1 MLTKTAEFKDL
12 KENRKRVM
20 TTLDKEYKA
29 KHNIDSQ
36 KVIFSPNFELLNEF
50 TKLKL
55 VDSFAYSRKS
65 SAKMF
70 IFYTILYIA
79 STFAN
84 SNLDSDK
91 VLVEIAFS
99 RDEYK
104 GLYRNVLK
112 SFKNGLFFFDVNKR
126 VERIQAWTATENY
139 NHKTLSVEVSKDF
152 LNSVIKT
159 PILDSNF
166 NIKPK
171 YKLGT
176 KEPLKFTTYHKDTVE
191 KGNCFYTPVELS
203 FEDYDPR
210 NENDSEFLARLVYSP
225 FSLESNSFKNKTI
238 KYIKDRLALTQE
250 QERQLVNNQIV
261 YLSED
266 TNIYCLKSKN
276 NKYNYFINS
285 DYIPNYLKYADKA
298 LNSSKK
304 EFETKFAQIFS
315 EGSPFNK
322 NLVHET
328 FERISKSERGKRD
341 NLISVGSGLF
351 SGCNVGLLGYAGT
364 GKSFSMT
371 KLLLTYENV
380 YKKNIVRLSPTNK
393 SAQIIGGQTLHSFFN
408 LPESD
413 VRVESALENMSD
425 ERKEFLIKRIRNT
438 DVFFIDEVG
447 MISTAL
453 IDVLLG
459 FVIKYSSLEKHQ
471 FVFIG
476 DETQL
481 SPVPNPYM
489 NEHYGDELSTPAF
502 RNNKLI
508 KMFGLDWFSFTDII
522 RTNDKDLARF
532 QTVARRGIQNDSFAE
547 FPKFIGKARHQDVD
561 SLYYKNTI
569 CLVGTKETC
578 KVYNE
583 EIQKN
588 NPNPEHIYKNLVEKT
603 TPKGKKR
610 EEVDVIFKEGDR
622 VLFSQTLYYNGAD
635 KKDFLYSNSSYQTK
649 NHKVYGTPES
659 IPVNTIGI
667 IIGFDSKG
675 CPVIKT
681 KIKDKEVYV
690 KIPARVTYK
699 EFTDELGLVDVDES
713 KKRTKK
719 EEDES
724 SSNVRCLEVWPL
736 ALGYA
741 VTTHKAQG
749 ETFNDS
755 VYKNVVI
762 DYSDMF
768 LENHFY
774 TALTR
779 LTSFSQLVF
788 PVHSKGRIL
797 NKVPLESFISLKVS
811 EETKEFYS
819 LLKSRSDYTRKKVVG
834 ALNSLVKKLPTKMS
848 SFVRKFDVFD
858 EVFLPIKLKDVSE
871 FTFEYKGINVYNN
884 GYVSISKKD
893 LTVSTIKDFLNIYTN
908 NIVPAGD
915 KKYEFLNLYVMLTV
929 IFGTNDFFSRDES
942 GTLQLLGQRISSMIK
957 HLNAEEY
964 LHYSVESE
972 NIKPLKTLLT
982 KLNDI
987 NSYAEFAKDCYDVI
1001 VGILYF
1007 DKYFYRNFISK
1018 IACQTSTLSLADCFY
1033 WIDDLYLEDCNVPYN
1048 FEFILMNLTQNSFSD
1063 NKTKQERKDFI
1074 KFASLSRRIAYDNLN
1089 IFYQNMRKVV
1099 DNDIVM
1105 TSSRSVVSK
1114 FIKDFERVQKE
1125 MSVFKDNK
1133 DIYTYMFLL
1142 RIFSYGVDSYKF
1154 SDTLYN
1160 EGKGIS
1166 SQVVD
1171 YLLENQQW
1179 DKEFTEKL
1187 KNLKSKYHLIKK
1199 QKNKVLYNKQLYSF
1213 KMELEELSNINSAEY
1228 DKNYYEAGFK
1238 HNTLYYQFGL
1248 FSQQTETN
1256 QKLGS
1261 TLMKVF
1267 GDDFTYIPTYRVLD
1281 NVFIGILNKIRN
1293 GEWGWEVWNKNEALA
1308 KIGVSLPKELTEEEL
1323 QLRNRLLNILKNK

>member
-1 MLTKTAEFKDL
+1 MQFRTEDFKSL
-12 KENRKRVM
+12 KEERKRVM

-36 KVIFSPNFELLNEF
+36 KVIFSSNFELLNEF

-91 VLVEIAFS
+91 VLVEIAFT

-126 VERIQAWTATENY
+126 EERIQAWTATENY

-176 KEPLKFTTYHKDTVE
+176 NEPLKFTTYHKDTVE

-210 NENDSEFLARLVYSP
+210 DESDSEFLARLVYSP
-225 FSLESNSFKNKTI
+225 FSLESNAFKNKTI

-371 KLLLTYENV
+371 KLLLTYEKV
-380 YKKNIVRLSPTNK
+380 YNKKIVRLSPTNK

-413 VRVESALENMSD
+413 VREESALENMSD
-425 ERKEFLIKRIRNT
+425 ERKEFFIRKIRNT

-481 SPVPNPYM
+481 SPVPNAYM

-547 FPKFIGKARHQDVD
+547 FPKFISKARHQDVD

-578 KVYNE
+578 KAYNE

-610 EEVDVIFKEGDR
+610 EEVDVIFKNGDR
-622 VLFSQTLYYNGAD
+622 VRFSQTLYYNGED
-635 KKDFLYSNSSYQTK
+635 KKEFLYSNSSYQTK

-675 CPVIKT
+675 CPVVKT
-681 KIKDKEVYV
+681 KIKDKETYV

-699 EFTDELGLVDVDES
+699 EFTDEFGLVDES

-719 EEDES
+719 EEGES
-724 SSNVRCLEVWPL
+724 SSNVRFLEVWPL

-749 ETFNDS
+749 ETFNDN

-779 LTSFSQLVF
+779 LTSFNQLVF
-788 PVHSKGRIL
+788 PVHSKGKIL
-797 NKVPLESFISLKVS
+797 NKVPLESFVSLKVS

-942 GTLQLLGQRISSMIK
+942 GTLQLLGQRI
-957 HLNAEEY
+957 LNALKKVNADDY
-964 LHYSVESE
+964 LRPYSSKESE
-972 NIKPLKTLLT
+972 DIRNFKTLVS
-982 KLNDI
+982 KLDSI
-987 NSYAEFAKDCYDVI
+987 DSYVEFAKDCYSAL
-1001 VGILYF
+1001 VGIFYF
-1007 DKYFYRNFISK
+1007 DMYFYKDFISK
-1018 IACQTSTLSLADCFY
+1018 IACQTSTLSLADCVF
-1033 WIDDLYLEDCNVPYN
+1033 WIKEHYIEDYGISYN
-1048 FEFILMNLTQNSFSD
+1048 FELILTNLTPNSVPGKKNKQN
-1063 NKTKQERKDFI
+1063 RKDFV
-1074 KFASLSRRIAYDNLN
+1074 KFATLSRRVAYENLN
-1089 IFYQNMRKVV
+1089 IFYQNMQKQVKYNKNSKSLRT
-1099 DNDIVM
+1099 I
-1105 TSSRSVVSK
+1105 SR
-1114 FIKDFERVQKE
+1114 FMKDFENTQKE

-1133 DIYTYMFLL
+1133 DIYIYMFLL
-1142 RIFSYGVDSYKF
+1142 RMLNGGFDSYF
-1154 SDTLYN
+1154 YDYEDN
-1160 EGKGIS
+1160 KGVT
-1166 SQVVD
+1166 SQVVN
-1171 YLLENQQW
+1171 YILERQ
-1179 DKEFTEKL
+1179 KEVEEFTQKV
-1187 KNLKSKYHLIKK
+1187 KNLKNEYRLIKK
-1199 QKNKVLYNKQLYSF
+1199 QRNKILYNKQLYSF
-1213 KMELEELSNINSAEY
+1213 KLELEEIAPISPAKFADYLY
-1228 DKNYYEAGFK
+1228 DNVITDRTMF
-1238 HNTLYYQFGL
+1238 YQSGL
-1248 FSQQTETN
+1248 LGPQETTH
-1256 QKLGS
+1256 QKLGNVF
-1261 TLMKVF
+1261 TKVF
-1267 GDDFTYIPTYRVLD
+1267 GKDFIYIPTYKTSETI
-1281 NVFIGILNKIRN
+1281 FIKGIKQFKEGTLNK
-1293 GEWGWEVWNKNEALA
+1293 GTTEYLTEL
-1308 KIGVSLPKELTEEEL
+1308 GVSLPKELTEEDEL
-1323 QLRNRLLNILKNK
+1323 LRSKLLNIIYYNK

>member
-1 MLTKTAEFKDL
+1 MQINTSDFKGLKAE
-12 KENRKRVM
+12 RKRVM
-20 TTLDKEYKA
+20 ETLDKEYKA
-29 KHNIDSQ
+29 KHNIQSN
-36 KVIFSPNFELLNEF
+36 KNNKIYFSPDFELLNEF

-70 IFYTILYIA
+70 IFYTILYIS

-84 SNLDSDK
+84 FNLDSDK
-91 VLVEIAFS
+91 VLVEIEFT

-126 VERIQAWTATENY
+126 EERIQVWEVTENY

-203 FEDYDPR
+203 FENYDPR
-210 NENDSEFLARLVYSP
+210 DESDSEFLARLVYSP
-225 FSLESNSFKNKTI
+225 FSLESKAFKNKTI

-298 LNSSKK
+298 LSSSKK

-315 EGSPFNK
+315 KGSPFNQ

-328 FERISKSERGKRD
+328 FKRSGKSERGKRD
-341 NLISVGSGLF
+341 DLISVGSGIF
-351 SGCNVGLLGYAGT
+351 SGSNVGLLGYAGT

-371 KLLLTYENV
+371 KLLHTYETV
-380 YKKNIVRLSPTNK
+380 YKKRIIRLSPTNK

-413 VRVESALENMSD
+413 IRVESALKNMSD
-425 ERKEFLIKRIRNT
+425 ERKEFLIKKIRHT

-459 FVIKYSSLEKHQ
+459 FVIKYSSLNKHQ

-481 SPVPNPYM
+481 SPVPNSYM
-489 NEHYGDELSTPAF
+489 NERFGDELSTPAF

-583 EIQKN
+583 KIQKN

-610 EEVDVIFKEGDR
+610 EEVNVIFKDGDR
-622 VLFSQTLYYNGAD
+622 VRFSQTLYYNGED

-649 NHKVYGTPES
+649 NTKVYGTPDT
-659 IPVNTIGI
+659 IPVNTIGSI
-667 IIGFDSKG
+667 VGFDSKG
-675 CPVIKT
+675 CPVVKT
-681 KIKDKEVYV
+681 KINDKEIYV

-699 EFTDELGLVDVDES
+699 EFTDELGLVDES

-724 SSNVRCLEVWPL
+724 SSNVRFLEVWPL

-788 PVHSKGRIL
+788 PTHSKGRIL
-797 NKVPLESFISLKVS
+797 NKVPLESFVSLKVS

-819 LLKSRSDYTRKKVVG
+819 LLKNRSDYTRKKVVG

-942 GTLQLLGQRISSMIK
+942 GTLQLIGQRI
-957 HLNAEEY
+957 LNALKKVNADDY
-964 LHYSVESE
+964 LLPYSSKESE
-972 NIKPLKTLLT
+972 NIRNFKMLVS
-982 KLNDI
+982 KLNRID
-987 NSYAEFAKDCYDVI
+987 SYVEFAKDCYSAL
-1001 VGILYF
+1001 VGIFYF
-1007 DKYFYRNFISK
+1007 DMYFYKDFISK
-1018 IACQTSTLSLADCFY
+1018 IACQTSTLSF
-1033 WIDDLYLEDCNVPYN
+1033 EDCVFWIKEHTMEDYGFSYN
-1048 FEFILMNLTQNSFSD
+1048 FEFILMNLTPNSVPGKKNKQN
-1063 NKTKQERKDFI
+1063 RKDFV
-1074 KFASLSRRIAYDNLN
+1074 KFATLSRRIVYENLN
-1089 IFYQNMRKVV
+1089 IFYQNMKKQVKYNKNSKSLRT
-1099 DNDIVM
+1099 I
-1105 TSSRSVVSK
+1105 SR
-1114 FIKDFERVQKE
+1114 FMKDFENAQKE

-1133 DIYTYMFLL
+1133 DIYIYMFLL
-1142 RIFSYGVDSYKF
+1142 RMLNGGFDSYF
-1154 SDTLYN
+1154 YDYDDNNGVT
-1160 EGKGIS
+1160 
-1166 SQVVD
+1166 SQVVN
-1171 YLLENQQW
+1171 YILERQ
-1179 DKEFTEKL
+1179 KEVEEFTKKVKIL
-1187 KNLKSKYHLIKK
+1187 KNEYRLIKK
-1199 QKNKVLYNKQLYSF
+1199 QRNKIIYNKQLYSF
-1213 KMELEELSNINSAEY
+1213 KLKLEEVAPISPAKFADYLY
-1228 DKNYYEAGFK
+1228 DNVITDRTMF
-1238 HNTLYYQFGL
+1238 YQSGL
-1248 FSQQTETN
+1248 LEPQETTH
-1256 QKLGS
+1256 QKLGKVF
-1261 TLMKVF
+1261 TKVF
-1267 GDDFTYIPTYRVLD
+1267 GKDFIYIPTYRTSE
-1281 NVFIGILNKIRN
+1281 NIFIKEIKHFKEGTLNK
-1293 GEWGWEVWNKNEALA
+1293 EVCEFFTEL
-1308 KIGVSLPKELTEEEL
+1308 GVSLPKELTEEEEL
-1323 QLRNRLLNILKNK
+1323 LRSKLLNIIYYNK

>member
-1 MLTKTAEFKDL
+1 MQIKTPNFNKLKD
-12 KENRKRVM
+12 ERKRVM

-29 KHNIDSQ
+29 KHNIDSN

-79 STFAN
+79 STIAN
-84 SNLDSDK
+84 FNLDSDK
-91 VLVEIAFS
+91 VLVEIAFT

-112 SFKNGLFFFDVNKR
+112 SFKNGFFFFDVNKR
-126 VERIQAWTATENY
+126 EKCIQAWTATENY

-152 LNSVIKT
+152 LNSIVKT

-176 KEPLKFTTYHKDTVE
+176 QEPLKFTEYNKDSVK

-210 NENDSEFLARLVYSP
+210 EESDSEFLARLVYSP

-238 KYIKDRLALTQE
+238 KYIKDRLVLTQE
-250 QERQLVNNQIV
+250 QENQLVTNQIV

-298 LNSSKK
+298 LRSSQK

-315 EGSPFNK
+315 KCSPFNTE
-322 NLVHET
+322 LVKET
-328 FERISKSERGKRD
+328 FNRISKSERGKRD

-351 SGCNVGLLGYAGT
+351 SGSNVGLLGYAGT

-371 KLLLTYENV
+371 KLLRTYETV
-380 YKKNIVRLSPTNK
+380 YKKKIVRLSPTNK

-408 LPESD
+408 IPEKD
-413 VRVESALENMSD
+413 VRVESVLENMSD
-425 ERKEFLIKRIRNT
+425 ERKKFLIRKIRQT

-481 SPVPNPYM
+481 SPVPNSYM

-610 EEVDVIFKEGDR
+610 EEVNVIFKKGDR
-622 VLFSQTLYYNGAD
+622 VCFSQTLYYNGED
-635 KKDFLYSNSSYQTK
+635 KKEFLYSNSSYQTK
-649 NHKVYGTPES
+649 NHKVYGAPES
-659 IPVNTIGI
+659 VPVNTIGSI
-667 IIGFDSKG
+667 VGFDSKD
-675 CPVIKT
+675 CPVVKT
-681 KIKDKEVYV
+681 NVKGKEIYV

-699 EFTDELGLVDVDES
+699 EFTDELGLVDES
-713 KKRTKK
+713 KKDTKK
-719 EEDES
+719 EEAVT
-724 SSNVRCLEVWPL
+724 SSNVRFLEVWPL

-741 VTTHKAQG
+741 ITTHKAQG
-749 ETFNDS
+749 ETFNVS
-755 VYKNVVI
+755 VYKNVVV

-788 PVHSKGRIL
+788 PVHSKGNVL
-797 NKVPLESFISLKVS
+797 STVSLDSFISLRVS

-819 LLKSRSDYTRKKVVG
+819 LLKNRSDYTRKKVVG
-834 ALNSLVKKLPTKMS
+834 ALDSLEKKLPTKLS

-884 GYVSISKKD
+884 GYVSVSKKD
-893 LTVSTIKDFLNIYTN
+893 LTVSAIKDFLNNYTN

-942 GTLQLLGQRISSMIK
+942 GTLQLIGQRISSMIK
-957 HLNAEEY
+957 HLNADEY
-964 LHYSVESE
+964 LHYSVETE
-972 NIKPLKTLLT
+972 NINPLKTLLT

-1007 DKYFYRNFISK
+1007 DKYFYRKFISK
-1018 IACQTSTLSLADCFY
+1018 IACQTSTLSLKDLFY
-1033 WIDDLYLEDCNVPYN
+1033 WFDDLYLEDCNVPYN
-1048 FEFILMNLTQNSFSD
+1048 FEFILMNLTQNSFLD
-1063 NKTKQERKDFI
+1063 NKTKQERKDFL

-1089 IFYQNMRKVV
+1089 IFYQNMRKLV
-1099 DNDIVM
+1099 DNDIAM

-1125 MSVFKDNK
+1125 MSVFKDNQ

-1160 EGKGIS
+1160 EGKCIS
-1166 SQVVD
+1166 SQIVD

-1199 QKNKVLYNKQLYSF
+1199 QKNKILYNKQLYSF

-1248 FSQQTETN
+1248 FPQQTETN
-1256 QKLGS
+1256 QKLGN
-1261 TLMKVF
+1261 TLMKVL
-1267 GDDFTYIPTYRVLD
+1267 GDDFTYIPACRVLD
-1281 NVFIGILNKIRN
+1281 NVFIEILNKIRN
-1293 GEWGWEVWNKNEALA
+1293 GEWDWKDWNKNESFA
-1308 KIGVSLPKELTEEEL
+1308 KIRISLPKELTEEEL
-1323 QLRNRLLNILKNK
+1323 QLRNRLLHIISNNK

>member
-1 MLTKTAEFKDL
+1 MQFRTEDFKSL
-12 KENRKRVM
+12 KEERKRVM

-91 VLVEIAFS
+91 VLVEIAFT

-126 VERIQAWTATENY
+126 EERIQAWTAAENY

-210 NENDSEFLARLVYSP
+210 AENDSEFLARLVYSP

-371 KLLLTYENV
+371 KLLLTYEKV
-380 YKKNIVRLSPTNK
+380 YNKNIVRLSPTNK

-453 IDVLLG
+453 IDILLG

-622 VLFSQTLYYNGAD
+622 VRFSQTLYYNGAD

-699 EFTDELGLVDVDES
+699 EFTDELGLVDES

-942 GTLQLLGQRISSMIK
+942 GTLQLIGQRISSMIK
-957 HLNAEEY
+957 HLNADEY
-964 LHYSVESE
+964 LSVETE
-972 NIKPLKTLLT
+972 NIKPLKTLLSN
-982 KLNDI
+982 LDNID
-987 NSYAEFAKDCYDVI
+987 SYVEFAKDCYSAL
-1001 VGILYF
+1001 VGIYYF
-1007 DKYFYRNFISK
+1007 DMYFYKDFISK
-1018 IACQTSTLSLADCFY
+1018 IACQTSTLSFDDCVFCLTELTREY
-1033 WIDDLYLEDCNVPYN
+1033 CGFSHN
-1048 FEFILMNLTQNSFSD
+1048 FEFVLMNLTPNSVPGKK
-1063 NKTKQERKDFI
+1063 NKQDRKDFI
-1074 KFASLSRRIAYDNLN
+1074 KFATLSRRVAYENLN
-1089 IFYQNMRKVV
+1089 IFYYNMQKQIKYNKNSKSLRT
-1099 DNDIVM
+1099 I
-1105 TSSRSVVSK
+1105 SRFV
-1114 FIKDFERVQKE
+1114 KDFERTQKE

-1133 DIYTYMFLL
+1133 DIYIYMFLL
-1142 RIFSYGVDSYKF
+1142 RIFNGGFDSYVYKTNN
-1154 SDTLYN
+1154 SKDIT
-1160 EGKGIS
+1160 
-1166 SQVVD
+1166 SQIVN
-1171 YLLENQQW
+1171 YILERQK
-1179 DKEFTEKL
+1179 DIEEFTENVKSL
-1187 KNLKSKYHLIKK
+1187 KDEYRLIKK
-1199 QKNKVLYNKQLYSF
+1199 QKNKILYNKQLYSF
-1213 KMELEELSNINSAEY
+1213 KLKLEEIAPTTPLNFDDNLLDNVIT
-1228 DKNYYEAGFK
+1228 DK
-1238 HNTLYYQFGL
+1238 TLFYQSGL
-1248 FSQQTETN
+1248 IELQEITH
-1256 QKLGS
+1256 QKLGNIL
-1261 TLMKVF
+1261 TKVF
-1267 GDDFTYIPTYRVLD
+1267 GDDFIYLSTYRTSETIFIKGIKQFKEGTLD
-1281 NVFIGILNKIRN
+1281 KEYCDFLT
-1293 GEWGWEVWNKNEALA
+1293 EL
-1308 KIGVSLPKELTEEEL
+1308 GVSLPKELTKEEE
-1323 QLRNRLLNILKNK
+1323 QLHNRLLNIIYNNK